1 MEYQTRDYN
10 KKLQVSIEVDYKSLQ
25 IMISEIWRSISY
37 RKLKISYLIE
47 QGFPETD
54 YRITTLNRVNEVDLN
69 WHEQLQITLSKL
81 NRQF

>member
-54 YRITTLNRVNEVDLN
+54 YRIMTLNRVNEVALN